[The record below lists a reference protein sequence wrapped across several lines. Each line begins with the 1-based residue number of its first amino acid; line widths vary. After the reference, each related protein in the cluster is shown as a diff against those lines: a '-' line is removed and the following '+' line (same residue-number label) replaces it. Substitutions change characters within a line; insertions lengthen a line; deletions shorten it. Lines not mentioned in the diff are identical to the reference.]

1 MSSSYSCYYTCA
13 GGSITCTATGAYTC
27 APTSVVPYLL
37 MKVVQE
43 HMEEAGKNRGDKP
56 FSDLGLGDFV
66 WAQAIQV
73 RVLLDTSFY
82 CEESPNLYGM
92 LVHGLEDCIRKNR
105 LNAKNIIYLCN
116 NICTYT

>member
-1 MSSSYSCYYTCA
+1 M
-13 GGSITCTATGAYTC
+13 G
-27 APTSVVPYLL
+27 
-37 MKVVQE
+37 
-43 HMEEAGKNRGDKP
+43 GDKP

-92 LVHGLEDCIRKNR
+92 LMHGLEDCTVVEVKNVHEEHAMR
-105 LNAKNIIYLCN
+105 FLAKCDTQLLAHILHLFEKVC
-116 NICTYT
+116 CQ